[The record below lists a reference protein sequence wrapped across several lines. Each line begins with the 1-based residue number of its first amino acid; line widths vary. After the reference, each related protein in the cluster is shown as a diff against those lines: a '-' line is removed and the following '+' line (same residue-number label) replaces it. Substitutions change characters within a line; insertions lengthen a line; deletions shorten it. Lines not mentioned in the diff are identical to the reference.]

1 MFEWESV
8 LGSHDELLIDQLRA
22 SNPISSPHLHVAED
36 DYFQKESDIE
46 VLEEEEIGINH
57 TWCEHVFLQRNMVLM
72 VSMGLRSRNIMVYIR
87 KRAPIR
93 VSGLNQGGTLAFS
106 SIPSST
112 SFSIFSYTSN
122 ISPSSSPSLSL
133 CHISNVLSLIN
144 TRDERSD
151 RGILPTPLCTEQ
163 DQNDSNTR
171 DVGTTMEVL
180 V

>member
-1 MFEWESV
+1 
-8 LGSHDELLIDQLRA
+8 
-22 SNPISSPHLHVAED
+22 
-36 DYFQKESDIE
+36 
-46 VLEEEEIGINH
+46 
-57 TWCEHVFLQRNMVLM
+57 
-72 VSMGLRSRNIMVYIR
+72 MVYIR

-122 ISPSSSPSLSL
+122 ISPSSSPSLSS
-133 CHISNVLSLIN
+133 CHFSNVLSPTN
-144 TRDERSD
+144 TRDERSN

-163 DQNDSNTR
+163 DLNDSNMR
-171 DVGTTMEVL
+171 DVGTMGEVL